1 MNFFCDSGVPI
12 AYAYPNDKFHIN
24 AKKHFQKF
32 PFSSYKYFYSR
43 EVRMEFEKK
52 RLERFSTTGRDVRT
66 VRSIQK
72 TTFDFF
78 SRAAEKN
85 FHDDKMFKNLEKAI
99 LDELVIKT
107 GKSPRNLEK
116 DSKIISNSILW
127 SFRESPS
134 NPTFLTVDY
143 NDIIKN
149 GEFILQLTSGVVGH
163 KIILFFRGLFESK

>member
-12 AYAYPNDKFHIN
+12 AYAYPSDKFHIN

-66 VRSIQK
+66 FRSIQK
-72 TTFDFF
+72 TAFDFF

-85 FHDDKMFKNLEKAI
+85 FHNDKLFNSLEKAI
-99 LDELVIKT
+99 LDELVTKT
-107 GKSPRNLEK
+107 GKSPHNLEK

-127 SFRESPS
+127 SFRESPL

-149 GEFILQLTSGVVGH
+149 GEFIIQVASMVIGQ
-163 KIILFFRGLFESK
+163 KIILFFRGLFESR